1 MRNDKFKL
9 KSSRA
14 GFTGFSYNDILD
26 SYNIYIKWS
35 DLPRSQTDISKE
47 NPIFATDPDVLKQ
60 NIDYSP
66 KGIDGIE
73 FTIKQKNLLNI
84 LKFNDGWATGDEIM
98 FGFTD
103 NRVTNLTTQDLNG
116 IPIQDFIKLGIRIK
130 KSSLDINSEANIKIG
145 NIVQLYDKNI
155 DNGVNVLPM
164 EINEDIDILKFR
176 LVNGKSIVNT
186 ETNDNEIRWRI
197 FRNIN
202 NTSWEDLTVEFND
215 DDVASL
221 SSEIDNNNIS
231 LALCSNKVRT
241 STSINSAL
249 KSVVLF
255 EDIKGVKYHDDG
267 TTHYYETV
275 PLVKESSE

>member
-1 MRNDKFKL
+1 MRSDKFKL
-9 KSSRA
+9 KSSRS
-14 GFTGFSYNDILD
+14 GFTGFIYNDILN

-35 DLPRSQTDISKE
+35 DLPRSQFDISKE
-47 NPIFATDPDVLKQ
+47 NPIFATEPDFLKQ

-73 FTIKQKNLLNI
+73 FTIKKKNLLNI

-103 NRVTNLTTQDLNG
+103 NAVTDLTSEELNG
-116 IPIQDFIKLGIRIK
+116 ITIHDFIKLGIRIT
-130 KSSLDINSEANIKIG
+130 KSSLDINSEENIKIG

-155 DNGVNVLPM
+155 DNGVKVLPM
-164 EINEDIDILKFR
+164 EINENIDIVKFR
-176 LVNGKSIVNT
+176 LVYGKSIVNT

-202 NTSWEDLTVEFND
+202 NSGWEDLTIELND
-215 DDVASL
+215 DDVSSL
-221 SSEIDNNNIS
+221 ASEIDNNNIS

-241 STSINSAL
+241 STSINPSL
-249 KSVVLF
+249 KRVVLF
-255 EDIKGVKYHDDG
+255 QDIKGVKYHDDG
-267 TTHYYETV
+267 TNYYYETV
-275 PLVKESSE
+275 PLVKQASE